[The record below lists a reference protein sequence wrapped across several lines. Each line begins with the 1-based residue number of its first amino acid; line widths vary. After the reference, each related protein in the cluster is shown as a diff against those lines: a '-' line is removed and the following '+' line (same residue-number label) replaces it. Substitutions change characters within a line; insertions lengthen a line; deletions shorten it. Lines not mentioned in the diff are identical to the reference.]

1 MFIQRNIKLIH
12 LSSHWSLCLSSL
24 RNDLSELSLQV
35 TQVTDSLLLE
45 VITSYNQQTA
55 VIFMWSPKISLNFT
69 DNFTHFTVLII
80 ATFLICGLTLFIA
93 SSYPFVLILMFSF
106 SLKCPFFFDVY
117 SLDIFIENSNI
128 PSLSSF
134 CKT

>member
-12 LSSHWSLCLSSL
+12 LSSHWSLWLSSL

-55 VIFMWSPKISLNFT
+55 VIFMGSPKISLNFT

-93 SSYPFVLILMFSF
+93 SSYPFVLTLMFSF

>member
-12 LSSHWSLCLSSL
+12 LSSHWSLWLSSL
-24 RNDLSELSLQV
+24 RNDLSELSIQV

-93 SSYPFVLILMFSF
+93 SSYPFVLTLMFSF

>member
-12 LSSHWSLCLSSL
+12 LSSHWSLWLSSL

-93 SSYPFVLILMFSF
+93 SSYPFVLTLMFSF

>member
-12 LSSHWSLCLSSL
+12 LSSHWSLWLSSL
-24 RNDLSELSLQV
+24 RNDLSELSIQV